1 MKKIILIV
9 LIFLQSNLFAQI
21 GIGTSSPNSSAILEV
36 SATNKVLLPPR
47 MSNEEKL
54 AIVNPAT
61 GLQIWCNNCGSAG
74 EMQIYN
80 GAAWKHISGANTGN
94 VAATVSATS
103 SASAITGTTATAGG
117 TVSAAG
123 DATVTS
129 RGVCWSTLPNPSIAG
144 SKTIDGSGTGSFTS
158 SITGL
163 IAEQTYYVRAYA
175 TTSVGTAYGPEISFT
190 TILVLNIGT
199 PYRGGVVAY
208 LDNTGIH
215 GFIAA
220 TADQSTGIIW
230 HFERVLWKTEVSG
243 AKATSIGSGVTN
255 TNAIV
260 AKYGAEANAARLC
273 YDLVQGGYS
282 DWVLPSSGEL
292 QVLMNN
298 NAAIGGFSTSF
309 SYYWSSSCVDDYDA
323 VVSFPTN
330 STNSYRKLA
339 FDINARVR
347 AIRYF

>member
-21 GIGTSSPNSSAILEV
+21 GIGTSTPNSSAILEV

-47 MSNEEKL
+47 MSNDEKL
-54 AIVNPAT
+54 AIINPAT
-61 GLQIWCNNCGSAG
+61 GLQIWCNNCGAAG

-80 GAAWKHISGANTGN
+80 GAAWKHISGANSGA
-94 VAATVSATS
+94 VGASVSATAA
-103 SASAITGTTATAGG
+103 ASLITGTTATSGG
-117 TVSAAG
+117 TITSAG

-129 RGVCWSTLPNPSIAG
+129 RGICWSTSHNPSIAND
-144 SKTIDGSGTGSFTS
+144 KTIDGSGTGSFTS
-158 SITGL
+158 SISGL
-163 IAEQTYYVRAYA
+163 IAEQTYYARAYA

-190 TILVLNIGT
+190 TILVLTIGT

-215 GFIAA
+215 GIIAA
-220 TADQSTGIIW
+220 TADQSAGIIW
-230 HFERVLWKTEVSG
+230 HFERVLWSTEVSG

-260 AKYGAEANAARLC
+260 AKYGTESNAAKLC

-292 QVLMNN
+292 YVLMLNS
-298 NAAIGGFSTSF
+298 AAIGGFTPSTF
-309 SYYWSSSCVDDYDA
+309 YWSSSCVNDYDA
-323 VVSFPTN
+323 IVSYNTN
-330 STNSYRKLA
+330 TTNIYRVLA
-339 FDINARVR
+339 FNLNARVR

>member
-21 GIGTSSPNSSAILEV
+21 GIGTSTPNSSAILDV

-47 MSNEEKL
+47 MSNDEKL
-54 AIVNPAT
+54 AILNPAT
-61 GLQIWCNNCGSAG
+61 GLQIWCTNCGAAG

-80 GAAWKHISGANTGN
+80 GAAWKHISGANVGA
-94 VAATVSATS
+94 VAATVSATAA
-103 SASAITGTTATAGG
+103 ASLITGTTATAGG
-117 TVSAAG
+117 TITSAG

-163 IAEQTYYVRAYA
+163 IAEQTYYARAYA
-175 TTSVGTAYGPEISFT
+175 TTSVGTSYGPEISFT
-190 TILVLNIGT
+190 TLLVLNIGT

-220 TADQSTGIIW
+220 TADQSAGIIW
-230 HFERVLWKTEVSG
+230 HFEGVLWKTEVSA
-243 AKATSIGSGVTN
+243 AKGTAIGLGTTN

-260 AKYGAEANAARLC
+260 AKYGTEANAARLC

-298 NAAIGGFSTSF
+298 YAAIGGFSTSYP
-309 SYYWSSSCVDDYDA
+309 YYWSSSCVNDYEA
-323 VVSFPTN
+323 FSNFPGNTSSVRPQLTYN
-330 STNSYRKLA
+330 G
-339 FDINARVR
+339 RVR

>member
-1 MKKIILIV
+1 
-9 LIFLQSNLFAQI
+9 
-21 GIGTSSPNSSAILEV
+21 
-36 SATNKVLLPPR
+36 
-47 MSNEEKL
+47 
-54 AIVNPAT
+54 
-61 GLQIWCNNCGSAG
+61 
-74 EMQIYN
+74 MQIYN

-190 TILVLNIGT
+190 TLLVLNIGT

-220 TADQSTGIIW
+220 TADQSAGIIW
-230 HFERVLWKTEVSG
+230 HFEGVLWKTGVSG
-243 AKATSIGSGVTN
+243 AKATSIGSGTTN

-260 AKYGAEANAARLC
+260 AQYGAEANAARLC

-298 NAAIGGFSTSF
+298 YAAIGGFSTSYP
-309 SYYWSSSCVDDYDA
+309 YYWSSSCVNDYEA
-323 VVSFPTN
+323 FSNFPGNTSSVRPQLTYN
-330 STNSYRKLA
+330 G
-339 FDINARVR
+339 RVR

>member
-9 LIFLQSNLFAQI
+9 LIFLQSSVFAQI
-21 GIGTSSPNSSAILEV
+21 GIGTNTPNSSAILEV

-47 MSNEEKL
+47 MSNDEKL
-54 AIVNPAT
+54 AIINPAT
-61 GLQIWCNNCGSAG
+61 GLQIWCNNCGAAG

-80 GAAWKHISGANTGN
+80 GAAWKHISGVNTGA
-94 VAATVSATS
+94 VGATVSATS

-123 DATVTS
+123 DAAVTS
-129 RGVCWSTLPNPSIAG
+129 RGVCWSTSHNPNIAD

-163 IAEQTYYVRAYA
+163 IAEQTYYARAYA

-220 TADQSTGIIW
+220 TSDQSAGIIW

-243 AKATSIGSGVTN
+243 AKATSIGSGTTN

-260 AKYGAEANAARLC
+260 AQYGTEATAARLC

-292 QVLMNN
+292 HVLMNN
-298 NAAIGGFSTSF
+298 NAAIGGFSSGF
-309 SYYWSSSCVDDYDA
+309 YWSSSCVDDYDA
-323 VVSFPTN
+323 VVSYASNTTN
-330 STNSYRKLA
+330 IYRKLA
-339 FDINARVR
+339 FDINAKVR